1 MVSRSRL
8 LLSALL
14 LLVVS
19 FAFAQLPTNDPS
31 ASKILLPNGW
41 SLSPAGRSL
50 PLGDLPL
57 NIQLSRSGKLLAV
70 TNNGQGK
77 QTLQLI
83 DPKKESLLDQVPIG
97 KSWYGLQFSA
107 DDKTLYVSGGND
119 NIILAYALA
128 GQKLGKADTIRL
140 GKAWPK
146 EKISPTGIAVDEQK
160 AVLYTVTKEDNALY
174 VVDLKTKQVLQKIS
188 LGHEAY
194 SCILS
199 ADRSELYISLWGG
212 DKIAVYEVKA
222 QKITKEIST
231 ESHPNELLLSKN
243 GNILF
248 CANAN
253 SNSVSVIDLKQDKVI
268 ESISASLYPTRLTGS
283 TTNAL
288 TLSANGK
295 TLYIAN
301 ADNNCLAVFDVSSP
315 GKSQAKGFIPTGWYP
330 TSLKTSGNKILV
342 ANGKGFSSMANP
354 NGPQPVKK
362 DDSDYQ
368 KGSTEKKDVQYI
380 GGLFKGSLS
389 FIDQPGPDQ
398 LKAYSAQVYAN
409 TPFNR
414 SKEAEA
420 PGNAEMVIPRKPG
433 QLSPIKHV
441 FYIIKENRTYDQVLG
456 DMKEGNG
463 DSSLCIFPEK
473 VTPNH
478 HALAREFVLLDN
490 FYVDAEVSA
499 DGHNWSTA
507 AYANDFVEK
516 TWPIS
521 YGGRGGNYDFEGSRK
536 IAYPKDGF
544 IWDYCK
550 RAGLSYRSYGE
561 FADHGKANIKSLEG
575 HICTASPG
583 FNMDIKDVERVRIWK
598 KDFDSLLAINAV
610 PQFSTIRL
618 SNDHTSGQ
626 KKGKLSPVAAVA
638 DNDLALG
645 QLIEHLSHSPLWK
658 ESAVFVLE
666 DDAQNGPDH
675 IDAHRSPA
683 FVISPYIKKGSV
695 NHTMYSTS
703 GILRTMELILGLPPM
718 SQYDAAAVPL
728 YDCFTSKADFSTYTA
743 KAAQVDLEQRNMASN
758 KSSERSEKW
767 NFAKE
772 DSAPD
777 LDLNEVIWKSECFC

>member
-441 FYIIKENRTYDQVLG
+441 FYIIKENRTYDQVL
-456 DMKEGNG
+456 
-463 DSSLCIFPEK
+463 
-473 VTPNH
+473 
-478 HALAREFVLLDN
+478 
-490 FYVDAEVSA
+490 
-499 DGHNWSTA
+499 
-507 AYANDFVEK
+507 
-516 TWPIS
+516 
-521 YGGRGGNYDFEGSRK
+521 
-536 IAYPKDGF
+536 
-544 IWDYCK
+544 
-550 RAGLSYRSYGE
+550 
-561 FADHGKANIKSLEG
+561 
-575 HICTASPG
+575 
-583 FNMDIKDVERVRIWK
+583 
-598 KDFDSLLAINAV
+598 
-610 PQFSTIRL
+610 
-618 SNDHTSGQ
+618 
-626 KKGKLSPVAAVA
+626 
-638 DNDLALG
+638 
-645 QLIEHLSHSPLWK
+645 
-658 ESAVFVLE
+658 
-666 DDAQNGPDH
+666 
-675 IDAHRSPA
+675 
-683 FVISPYIKKGSV
+683 
-695 NHTMYSTS
+695 
-703 GILRTMELILGLPPM
+703 
-718 SQYDAAAVPL
+718 
-728 YDCFTSKADFSTYTA
+728 
-743 KAAQVDLEQRNMASN
+743 
-758 KSSERSEKW
+758 
-767 NFAKE
+767 
-772 DSAPD
+772 
-777 LDLNEVIWKSECFC
+777 